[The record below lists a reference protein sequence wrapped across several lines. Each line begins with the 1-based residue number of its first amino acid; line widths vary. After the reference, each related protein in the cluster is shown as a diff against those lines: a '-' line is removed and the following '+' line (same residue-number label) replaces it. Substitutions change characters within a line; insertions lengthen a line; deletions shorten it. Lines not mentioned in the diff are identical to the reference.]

1 MMILKR
7 DGSVEV
13 TSEFDDMF
21 LYRMYKF
28 QDEHDM
34 VEKMSNP
41 AAGAMGGGYGGEG
54 GYGGGMPGGMP
65 GGR

>member
-1 MMILKR
+1 MILKR

-34 VEKMSNP
+34 V
-41 AAGAMGGGYGGEG
+41 GENV
-54 GYGGGMPGGMP
+54 
-65 GGR
+65 